1 MRTLGCSISVVAL
14 AMALGAAGTGIP
26 ASWPDSPIQPAVA
39 RTPGSAM
46 VPISQSAVPLPAGAR
61 VVGTAP
67 GSARLDVTVS
77 LFPHNGGGLA
87 RLVSEVST
95 PGTPYY
101 RHYLSVSQF
110 ARRFGAPSQVAGAV
124 LKMLRAFGL
133 HPGSLSPDGLSIPV
147 STTIAKASSAFHVP
161 IDLVRLRNRQVVRFA
176 AGHPE
181 VPYALQSTIQGIMG
195 LSSMST
201 PKPQLRVVSRSGYPG
216 RAQSVYLN
224 LLPRPYATTTAYP
237 PRPYAA
243 TSYPPRPYAA
253 TSYPPQACSSAS
265 SLGGLT
271 PQELAQGYDLGPV
284 YQSGGSGAGQTVGLV
299 ELGSFSS
306 ANISTYESCY
316 GISTKV
322 NAISVDGGS
331 SFNADTNEATSD
343 VENIIGM
350 VPAATVDVYEAPNTD
365 TGYYDALRSAVDA
378 NIAKVINISYGN
390 CEQAVGQS
398 QAQAEKTLFEQ
409 AAVQGQTVLAAAG
422 DSGSAGCYVPG
433 SSTPDTAL
441 AVDDPASDPYVTGVG
456 GTDLS
461 SLTSPRTESVW
472 NSHNGEGGGG
482 GISKFWSMP
491 SWQSAPGVV
500 NKYSSGAPCS
510 AASGLCREVPDVS
523 ANAQVGYS
531 MYCTAGGCNNAGWE
545 LIAGTSMATP
555 VWASVVTMAN
565 QLCAAGPVGF
575 LNPVLYKLA
584 TDDSGAFYDITSG
597 NNDATGTNHGLY
609 PATTGYDMASGIG
622 TPNGA
627 DLVPA
632 LCSAASTTGAAAST
646 YHPVTPVRV
655 CDTRPG
661 NPSGLSGTALTQCE
675 GKTLGPAGV
684 LTLDVSGISG
694 IPSGATMIY
703 LNVTAVGA
711 TQPTYLTVYP
721 AGMPRPV
728 VSSVNASSSAAVP
741 NFVAISLP
749 VSGAYAG
756 KVSIYNNT
764 GYVNVVVDVE
774 GYGEYPSAPSSGGRY
789 VPLAAPARMVDTR
802 CSMLAYKSAHQ
813 SYCANLPLSDAGLGM
828 IPANQSDSVHV
839 GGIDGIPASASAV
852 VFNLT
857 VASPSSEGYFTMYPA
872 GVSRPTTSNLNWVTD
887 ETRANQVVVPLGSN
901 GEVTI
906 YSSASTNAVLDV
918 YGYFTGAS
926 STTGG
931 ADGVAIN
938 PVRICDTRSGNPSNL
953 SGSQAQCNGHTLA
966 SDKEIAVKV
975 LGVGG
980 VPSSGVSAVM
990 LNLTALGG
998 TAQGY
1003 LSVDPS
1009 SILPQSSNINW
1020 DPGATVPNFAIAMP
1034 DSSGYITI
1042 YDGSA
1047 GSVNILVDVYGY
1059 FTTS

>member
-1 MRTLGCSISVVAL
+1 MRTLGSSIVIAAL
-14 AMALGAAGTGIP
+14 VMALGAAGTGIP
-26 ASWPDSPIQPAVA
+26 ASRPDSSIQPVVA
-39 RTPGSAM
+39 RAAGSVI
-46 VPISQSAVPLPAGAR
+46 VPIGQSAVPLPAGAH

-67 GSARLDVTVS
+67 GSARLDLTVS
-77 LFPHNGGGLA
+77 LVPHNDGGLA

-110 ARRFGAPSQVAGAV
+110 ARRFGAPSRVASAV
-124 LKMLRAFGL
+124 LKALRALGL

-176 AGHPE
+176 AGRPE

-195 LSSMST
+195 LSSIST
-201 PKPQLRVVSRSGYPG
+201 PKPQLHVVGTGGYPD
-216 RAQSVYLN
+216 RAQSVHLN
-224 LLPRPYATTTAYP
+224 RPPHPYTTTTTYP
-237 PRPYAA
+237 LHPY
-243 TSYPPRPYAA
+243 TT

-299 ELGSFSS
+299 ELGSFSP

-350 VPAATVDVYEAPNTD
+350 VPAATVDVYEAPNTG

-378 NIAKVINISYGN
+378 NIAKVISISYGN
-390 CEQAVGQS
+390 CEQVVGQS
-398 QAQAEKTLFEQ
+398 QAQAEEALFEQ
-409 AAVQGQTVLAAAG
+409 AAAQGQTVLAAAG

-461 SLTSPRTESVW
+461 SLSSPRTESVW

-491 SWQSAPGVV
+491 SWQSAPGVI

-555 VWASVVTMAN
+555 VWASIVTMAN
-565 QLCAAGPVGF
+565 QLCASGPVGF

-584 TDDSGAFYDITSG
+584 NDDSGAFYDITTG

-632 LCSAASTTGAAAST
+632 LCGMTSTTGAAPGT
-646 YHPVTPVRV
+646 YHPITPVRV

-684 LTLDVSGISG
+684 LTLDASGISG
-694 IPSGATMIY
+694 IPSGATMTY

-721 AGMPRPV
+721 AGTSRPV
-728 VSSVNASSSAAVP
+728 VSSVNVSPGVAVP

-756 KVSIYNNT
+756 EISIYNNA

-774 GYGEYPSAPSSGGRY
+774 GYSEDPSASSSGGQY
-789 VPLAAPARMVDTR
+789 VPLAVPARIVDTR
-802 CSMLAYKSAHQ
+802 CSIPAFKLVHQ
-813 SYCANLPLSDAGLGM
+813 DYCANLPSSNAALGM
-828 IPANQSDSVHV
+828 ISANQSDSVHV
-839 GGIDGIPASASAV
+839 GGIDGIPAGASAV
-852 VFNLT
+852 VSNLT
-857 VASPSSEGYFTMYPA
+857 VGSPSSGGYFTMYPA
-872 GVSRPTTSNLNWVTD
+872 GVSRPTTSNLNWVPY
-887 ETRANQVVVPLGSN
+887 ETRANQVVAPLGSN
-901 GEVTI
+901 GEVKI
-906 YSSASTNAVLDV
+906 YSSASANAVLDV
-918 YGYFTGAS
+918 YGYFTGSS

-931 ADGVAIN
+931 ADGVAMS

-966 SDKEIAVKV
+966 SGKKITVKV
-975 LGVGG
+975 MGVGG
-980 VPSSGVSAVM
+980 VPSSGVSAVI

-1009 SILPQSSNINW
+1009 SIPPQSSNVNW
-1020 DPGATVPNFAIAMP
+1020 DPGTTVSNFAVAMP
-1034 DSSGYITI
+1034 DTSGYITI
-1042 YDGSA
+1042 YNGSA
-1047 GSVNILVDVYGY
+1047 GSVNMLVDIYGY
-1059 FTTS
+1059 FMAP